1 MTDKTGLLDWRRLK
15 MSQSMQRKE
24 FPAYLLYLSR
34 KESFEDIIKSGILP
48 LNETKKKNLLSGSFA
63 DADVQERRER
73 KSYYFSDAKS
83 YNLHDVVPLYF
94 KAKTPTLSV
103 RRDQQ
108 ENLFFCKVSP
118 LKLISDPK
126 IAFAFTDGN
135 AASDITSSY
144 YDLKKL
150 DKLKWKVIHAEF
162 WNDHA
167 DGKRIRNSEFL
178 IFPKIEI
185 KYIFEFS
192 VNNQKLKEKFK
203 NILLKNSIKIPV
215 LVDEGCFFTT

>member
-1 MTDKTGLLDWRRLK
+1 MIDKAKLLNWRKLQIN
-15 MSQSMQRKE
+15 QSMKRNE
-24 FPAYLLYLSR
+24 FPPYLLYLSR
-34 KESFEDIIKSGILP
+34 KESFGSIVKNGILP
-48 LNETKKKNLLSGSFA
+48 QNEAKKKHLLSGSFA
-63 DADVQERRER
+63 DIGVQERRER
-73 KSYYFSDAKS
+73 KSYYLSDTKS

-94 KAKTPTLSV
+94 KAQTPTLSA
-103 RRDQQ
+103 RREQQ

-135 AASDITSSY
+135 AASDYTSSY

-150 DKLKWKVIHAEF
+150 GKLNWKVIHSEF
-162 WNDHA
+162 WNDNV

-192 VNNQKLKEKFK
+192 VNNQKLKEEFE

-215 LVDEGCFFTT
+215 TVDERCFFIT

>member
-1 MTDKTGLLDWRRLK
+1 MSDKTQLTKWRISK
-15 MSQSMQRKE
+15 IIQCKE
-24 FPAYLLYLSR
+24 FPPYLFYLSK
-34 KESFEDIIKSGILP
+34 KENFKSIIKNGILSQ
-48 LNETKKKNLLSGSFA
+48 NKMKKQSLSSGSFA
-63 DADVQERRER
+63 DIDVQDLR
-73 KSYYFSDAKS
+73 KRITMYISNRKQ
-83 YNLHDVVPLYF
+83 YNLHDLVPLYF
-94 KAKTPTLSV
+94 KALTPTLSV
-103 RRDQQ
+103 IRKQQ

-135 AASDITSSY
+135 AASDITRSY

-178 IFPKIEI
+178 IFPKIEM

>member
-1 MTDKTGLLDWRRLK
+1 MIDKAKLLDWRKLQIN
-15 MSQSMQRKE
+15 QSTKRNE
-24 FPAYLLYLSR
+24 FPPYLLYLSR
-34 KESFEDIIKSGILP
+34 KESFGSIVKNGILP
-48 LNETKKKNLLSGSFA
+48 QNEAKKKHLLSGSFA
-63 DADVQERRER
+63 DIGVQERREK
-73 KSYYFSDAKS
+73 KSYYLSDTKS

-94 KAKTPTLSV
+94 KAQTPTLSAI
-103 RRDQQ
+103 REQQ

-135 AASDITSSY
+135 AASDNTSPY

-150 DKLKWKVIHAEF
+150 GKLNWKAIHSEF
-162 WNDHA
+162 WNDNV

-192 VNNQKLKEKFK
+192 VNNQKLKEKFE
-203 NILLKNSIKIPV
+203 NILIKNSIKIPV
-215 LVDEGCFFTT
+215 AVDERCFFIT